1 MHDYNEIRK
10 ELKSKQRTY
19 IFTYEGKYLFNSDD
33 KNTFKVEKETKKQLL
48 KYDEG
53 QVFFFIKLSF
63 HTGTRFL
70 QAGTLK
76 ADVTV
81 FKIKNGKIVN
91 QGDVKPYSRMQG
103 PVWFSKTFL
112 EKYGW
117 NNNYFDKIIKKL
129 VSDKLHLSLISATT
143 YEVSVK

>member
-10 ELKSKQRTY
+10 ELKSKPRTY

-33 KNTFKVEKETKKQLL
+33 KKDTKSKLK

-63 HTGTRFL
+63 HTGIKWL
-70 QAGTLK
+70 QGGTLK
-76 ADVTV
+76 TDVSV
-81 FKIKNGKIVN
+81 FKLKDGRLEN
-91 QGDVKPYSRMQG
+91 QGNNKPYSRMSG